1 MRRSS
6 VVVKQLT
13 DTRLYK
19 KLKTGYEGT
28 DAAMAEKILG
38 VLERLCSKAS
48 DRMKK
53 SVSLHKEYTLH
64 DEVHLVRVT
73 ELMAMIL
80 GEAGINALNPM
91 EIMLLIL
98 AAYYHDIGMV
108 LEDSDIENLN
118 SNQEFLTFR
127 ENWKVNH
134 PSYQETLQQKR
145 RSKNSD
151 VVERCANVIYMLDA
165 SILTEYIRINH
176 GDLSRKIIE
185 QEALNNDL
193 WEIEEVGFSY
203 LLSKI
208 AESHTLTV
216 ADLKEYPVDERYLS
230 YNINVQY
237 LCVILRLADILDFD
251 KERTPDELYRTIS
264 FTNSISIQEWEKH
277 RSVIG
282 WEISDSIIRFTAHC
296 THPAYQRTIYRFM
309 DYIEDELV
317 QCHELV
323 RNFPK
328 RLSAYQLNI
337 PVRVSRD
344 GIRAKNS
351 AYLYHDL
358 EISISRDEIVKLLMM
373 DELYGNKSLCIR
385 ELLQNSLD
393 ALRHRKSLFQ
403 SVGIEWEA
411 GKVTFRQYLDEYGRI
426 NLECHDNGI
435 GMDERI
441 VSSYLTKAG
450 RSYYKSP
457 EFEQLRLYLKK
468 KGIDFHPCS
477 QFGIGFMSCF
487 MIGDEIHIHT
497 RRDYGE
503 GKAHGTPLIIE
514 MNGISGILLIKE
526 GEQSQPVGT
535 TVRIIG
541 KEKPRYFDEWVDKI
555 QLLDVLDGY
564 ALECEFPI
572 EARCEIEEIQ
582 GECTILPHTLVNK
595 TVLEIPKLENS
606 ILTYEYDMNQIN
618 HNLHGNMRVSF
629 LKGNDGK
636 ITLKNDVAELTKSVK
651 YDSFMFRCRDKVIDV
666 DYGHYSSIC
675 CDGILVCGLPGRH
688 RVRPVLGRIEMRANL
703 FSLGNVSYVA
713 DIRGDLKPRLTPSRG
728 PRENGY
734 NMHPSWRLVENELEH
749 ACGRLWELVFADLR
763 SQQEIVTGMILATV
777 YGFRFEHL
785 PEDVIYHKLFI
796 PILEQGKISWRK
808 LSEIDKFEVADDKL
822 YFSNT
827 QEIGVDE
834 EISYYEDSAHGIS
847 TRENIIAAIK
857 SVSCLVVENGRT
869 YLYVKK
875 PYEIRNI
882 QEVCLISDS
891 IIGIR
896 VMNYA
901 ANMDRYLSII
911 TGYRTVN
918 RNHPL
923 VNRLLPE
930 IYKEELGPLASFVRR
945 LIFFVT
951 DEDNIRNIKE
961 EQKSMA
967 QKRLGCYYLEV
978 DWQEYEDVIADDYRI
993 WTPDYGDVVITKD
1006 MLKAWAEYK
1015 NLE

>member
-1 MRRSS
+1 M
-6 VVVKQLT
+6 VVKQLT

-134 PSYQETLQQKR
+134 PSYQETWQQKR

-176 GDLSRKIIE
+176 GSLSRQIIE
-185 QEALNNDL
+185 QEALNNEL
-193 WEIEEVGFSY
+193 WEIEEVSFSY
-203 LLSKI
+203 LLAEI
-208 AESHTLTV
+208 AESHTLPL
-216 ADLKEYPVDERYLS
+216 ADISDLKKYPVDERYLS

-323 RNFPK
+323 RNFPE

-337 PVRVSRD
+337 PVRVNRD
-344 GIRAKNS
+344 GIRAKNN

-358 EISISRDEIVKLLMM
+358 EISLSRDEIVKLLMM

-426 NLECHDNGI
+426 NLECQDNGI

-457 EFEQLRLYLKK
+457 EFEQLRLNLKK

-541 KEKPRYFDEWVDKI
+541 KEKPGYFDEWVDKI
-555 QLLDVLDGY
+555 RLLDVLDSY

-582 GECTILPHTLVNK
+582 GECKIAPHTLVNK
-595 TVLEIPKLENS
+595 TILEIPKLENS
-606 ILTYEYDMNQIN
+606 ILIYEYDMNRIN
-618 HNLHGNMRVSF
+618 HNLHGKMRVSF
-629 LKGNDGK
+629 LKDKTGK
-636 ITLKNDVAELTKSVK
+636 ITLKNDAAELTKSAE
-651 YDSFMFRCRDKVIDV
+651 YDIFVFQYGNKEIDV
-666 DYGHYSSIC
+666 DFYDYSSIC
-675 CDGILVCGLPGRH
+675 CDGILVCGLPGRD
-688 RVRPVLGRIEMRANL
+688 RNKFDFRSIGMKSNL
-703 FSLGNVSYVA
+703 FSLGNVTYVA
-713 DIRGDLKPRLTPSRG
+713 DIRGDLKPRLTPARG
-728 PRENGY
+728 PKENSY
-734 NMHPSWRLVENELEH
+734 NMHPSWRLVESELQR
-749 ACGRLWELVFADLR
+749 AWGRLWELVFADLR

-785 PEDVIYHKLFI
+785 PEDVIYHKLFV
-796 PILEQGKISWRK
+796 PLLEAGNMHWRK
-808 LSEIDKFEVADDKL
+808 LSDIDRLEIDDGRLWLSDAQEV
-822 YFSNT
+822 
-827 QEIGVDE
+827 GVDE
-834 EISYYEDSAHGIS
+834 EISYYEISSRGIS
-847 TRENIIAAIK
+847 LIESIIAAVK

-891 IIGIR
+891 IIGVR

-930 IYKEELGPLASFVRR
+930 IYKEELNPLASFVRA
-945 LIFFVT
+945 LLFFVT
-951 DEDNIRNIKE
+951 DKNRIRDIKE
-961 EQKSMA
+961 GQKSMA

-978 DWQEYEDVIADDYRI
+978 NWQEYEDVLADDYRI

>member
-1 MRRSS
+1 M
-6 VVVKQLT
+6 VKQLT
-13 DTRLYK
+13 ETQLYK
-19 KLKTGYEGT
+19 KLKTGYEGA
-28 DAAMAEKILG
+28 DAAMAEKIIG
-38 VLERLCSKAS
+38 SLERLCGKAS

-80 GEAGINALNPM
+80 GEDGVNALNPI

-98 AAYYHDIGMV
+98 SAYYHDIGMV
-108 LEDSDIENLN
+108 LEDSDINNLN
-118 SNQEFLTFR
+118 NNQEYLTFR

-134 PSYQETLQQKR
+134 PSYKETLQQMR

-151 VVERCANVIYMLDA
+151 IVERCANVIYMLDA

-176 GDLSRKIIE
+176 GSLSRKIIE
-185 QEALNNDL
+185 QEALNKDL

-208 AESHTLTV
+208 AESHTLSI
-216 ADLKEYPVDERYLS
+216 AEISDLKKYPVDERYLS

-277 RSVIG
+277 RSVLG

-296 THPAYQRTIYRFM
+296 THPAYQRTIYKFM

-337 PVRVSRD
+337 PVRVNRD
-344 GIRAKNS
+344 GIRAKNN

-373 DELYGNKSLCIR
+373 DELYEDRCLCIR

-403 SVGIEWEA
+403 SVGIPWEA
-411 GKVTFRQYLDEYGRI
+411 GKVTFRQYVDEFGRI
-426 NLECHDNGI
+426 NLECQDNGI

-457 EFEQLRLYLKK
+457 EFEQVRLELRK
-468 KGIDFHPCS
+468 KGIDFNPCS

-487 MIGDEIHIHT
+487 MLGDKIHIHT

-541 KEKPRYFDEWVDKI
+541 KEKPGYFDKRLDKVR
-555 QLLDVLDGY
+555 LLDVLNGY
-564 ALECEFPI
+564 ALKCEFPI

-582 GECTILPHTLVNK
+582 GECTIVPHTLVNK
-595 TVLEIPKLENS
+595 TILEVPKLENS
-606 ILTYEYDMNQIN
+606 ILTYEYDMNQTN
-618 HNLHGNMRVSF
+618 CNLHGNMRVSF
-629 LKGNDGK
+629 LKDKEGK
-636 ITLKNDVAELTKSVK
+636 IALKNDRAELTKLAEYGRFV
-651 YDSFMFRCRDKVIDV
+651 FQCGEEVIDV
-666 DYGHYSSIC
+666 DFKHCSSIC
-675 CDGILVCGLPGRH
+675 CDGILVCGLQGRD
-688 RVRPVLGRIEMRANL
+688 RDKNGFGRRGMRANI

-713 DIRGDLKPRLTPSRG
+713 DIRGDLKPRLTPARAPKANSH
-728 PRENGY
+728 Y
-734 NMHPSWRLVENELEH
+734 MHPSWRLVESELQR
-749 ACGRLWELVFADLR
+749 AWGRLWELVFDDLR
-763 SQQEIVTGMILATV
+763 SQQELITGMILATI
-777 YGFRFEHL
+777 YDFRFKYL
-785 PEDVIYHKLFI
+785 PEDVIYYKLFI
-796 PILEQGKISWRK
+796 PILEAGKMSWRK
-808 LSEIDKFEVADDKL
+808 LSDIDKFEVTDGKL
-822 YFSNT
+822 RISDT
-827 QEIGVDE
+827 QELEVAE
-834 EISYYEDSAHGIS
+834 KISYYMHSSHGIS
-847 TRENIIAAIK
+847 LRKNIIAAIMI
-857 SVSCLVVENGRT
+857 VSCLVVENGRT
-869 YLYVKK
+869 YLYMKK
-875 PYEIRNI
+875 PYEIRNV
-882 QEVCLISDS
+882 QDVCFIKAICAMS
-891 IIGIR
+891 
-896 VMNYA
+896 YA
-901 ANMDRYLSII
+901 ANMDRYLSIV
-911 TGYRTVN
+911 TGYKTVN

-923 VNRLLPE
+923 MKCLLPE
-930 IYKEELGPLASFVRR
+930 IYWEELSPLASFVKA

-951 DEDNIRNIKE
+951 NEDNIKDIKE
-961 EQKSMA
+961 GQKSMA

-978 DWQEYEDVIADDYRI
+978 NWQEYEDVLADDYRI
-993 WTPDYGDVVITKD
+993 WMPGYGDVVITKD

>member
-1 MRRSS
+1 MY
-6 VVVKQLT
+6 L
-13 DTRLYK
+13 
-19 KLKTGYEGT
+19 
-28 DAAMAEKILG
+28 
-38 VLERLCSKAS
+38 
-48 DRMKK
+48 
-53 SVSLHKEYTLH
+53 
-64 DEVHLVRVT
+64 
-73 ELMAMIL
+73 
-80 GEAGINALNPM
+80 
-91 EIMLLIL
+91 
-98 AAYYHDIGMV
+98 
-108 LEDSDIENLN
+108 
-118 SNQEFLTFR
+118 
-127 ENWKVNH
+127 
-134 PSYQETLQQKR
+134 
-145 RSKNSD
+145 
-151 VVERCANVIYMLDA
+151 
-165 SILTEYIRINH
+165 
-176 GDLSRKIIE
+176 E
-185 QEALNNDL
+185 QEALNKDL

-208 AESHTLTV
+208 AESHTLSI
-216 ADLKEYPVDERYLS
+216 AEISDLKKYPVDERYLS

-277 RSVIG
+277 RSVLG

-296 THPAYQRTIYRFM
+296 THPAYQRTIYKFM

-337 PVRVSRD
+337 PVRVNRD
-344 GIRAKNS
+344 GIRAKNN

-373 DELYGNKSLCIR
+373 DELYEDRCLCIR

-403 SVGIEWEA
+403 SVGIPWEA
-411 GKVTFRQYLDEYGRI
+411 GKVTFRQYVDEFGRI
-426 NLECHDNGI
+426 NLECQDNGI

-457 EFEQLRLYLKK
+457 EFEQVRLELRK
-468 KGIDFHPCS
+468 KGIDFNPCS

-487 MIGDEIHIHT
+487 MLGDKIHIHT

-535 TVRIIG
+535 TVRIIC

-555 QLLDVLDGY
+555 RLLDVLDGY

-582 GECTILPHTLVNK
+582 GECTIVPHTLVNR
-595 TVLEIPKLENS
+595 TVLEIEELENS
-606 ILTYEYDMNQIN
+606 IRTYEYDMNQIN

-629 LKGNDGK
+629 LKDKDGK
-636 ITLKNDVAELTKSVK
+636 IALKNDRAELTKSTV
-651 YDSFMFRCRDKVIDV
+651 YDFFIFRCGNEEIDV
-666 DYGHYSSIC
+666 DFKHYSSVC
-675 CDGILVCGLPGRH
+675 CDGILVCGLPGRD
-688 RVRPVLGRIEMRANL
+688 RNRYTFGRIGMRTNL

-713 DIRGDLKPRLTPSRG
+713 DIRGDLKPRLTPARVPKVNSLAR
-728 PRENGY
+728 
-734 NMHPSWRLVENELEH
+734 HPSWRLVESELQR
-749 ACGRLWELVFADLR
+749 ASGRLWELVFADLR

-777 YGFRFEHL
+777 YGFRFKYL
-785 PEDVIYHKLFI
+785 PEDVIYDKLFV
-796 PILEQGKISWRK
+796 PILEEGNMHWRK
-808 LSEIDKFEVADDKL
+808 LSDIDRFAIVDGILWLNDKQEV
-822 YFSNT
+822 
-827 QEIGVDE
+827 GVDE
-834 EISYYEDSAHGIS
+834 EISYYEISSRGIS
-847 TRENIIAAIK
+847 LTESIIAAIK

-875 PYEIRNI
+875 PYEIRNV
-882 QEVCLISDS
+882 QEVCLISDG
-891 IIGIR
+891 IIGIH

-901 ANMDRYLSII
+901 ANMDSYLSII
-911 TGYRTVN
+911 TVYNTVN
-918 RNHPL
+918 KNHPL
-923 VNRLLPE
+923 IKCLLPE
-930 IYKEELGPLASFVRR
+930 IYHEELSPLASFVKA

-951 DEDNIRNIKE
+951 NEDNIKDIKE
-961 EQKSMA
+961 GQKSMA

-978 DWQEYEDVIADDYRI
+978 NWQEYEDVLADDYRI
-993 WTPDYGDVVITKD
+993 WMPGYGDVVITKD

>member
-1 MRRSS
+1 M
-6 VVVKQLT
+6 VVKQLT

-38 VLERLCSKAS
+38 VLEKLCSKAS

-80 GEAGINALNPM
+80 GEAGINVLNPM

-134 PSYQETLQQKR
+134 PSYQETLQMR

-176 GDLSRKIIE
+176 GNLSRQIIE

-203 LLSKI
+203 LLAEI
-208 AESHTLTV
+208 AESHTLPM
-216 ADLKEYPVDERYLS
+216 AEISDLKKYPVDERYLS

-264 FTNSISIQEWEKH
+264 FTNSISLQEWEKH
-277 RSVIG
+277 RSVVG

-309 DYIEDELV
+309 DDIEDELV

-323 RNFPK
+323 RNFPE

-337 PVRVSRD
+337 PARVNRD
-344 GIRAKNS
+344 GIRAKNN

-403 SVGIEWEA
+403 SVGIGWEA

-426 NLECHDNGI
+426 NLECQDNGI

-457 EFEQLRLYLKK
+457 EFEQLRLELRK
-468 KGIDFHPCS
+468 KGIDFNPCS

-497 RRDYGE
+497 RRDYGD
-503 GKAHGTPLIIE
+503 GKAHGTPLVIE
-514 MNGISGILLIKE
+514 MNGISGILLIRE
-526 GEQSQPVGT
+526 GEESQPIGT

-541 KEKPRYFDEWVDKI
+541 KEKPKYFDEWVDKI
-555 QLLDVLDGY
+555 RLLDVLDGY

-582 GECTILPHTLVNK
+582 GECTIVPHTLVNK
-595 TVLEIPKLENS
+595 TLLEIPKLENS
-606 ILTYEYDMNQIN
+606 IRIYEYDMNQIN
-618 HNLHGNMRVSF
+618 HNLHGKMRVSF
-629 LKGNDGK
+629 LKDKDGK
-636 ITLKNDVAELTKSVK
+636 ITLKNDVAELTKSAEYAAFVFQYGNEEIIVDFK
-651 YDSFMFRCRDKVIDV
+651 Y
-666 DYGHYSSIC
+666 YSSIC
-675 CDGILVCGLPGRH
+675 CDGILVCGLPGRD
-688 RVRPVLGRIEMRANL
+688 RNKFGFSSIAMRTNL

-713 DIRGDLKPRLTPSRG
+713 DIRGDLKPRLTPARG
-728 PRENGY
+728 PKESSY
-734 NMHPSWRLVENELEH
+734 NLHPSWRLVENELEH
-749 ACGRLWELVFADLR
+749 ALGRLWELVFADLG
-763 SQQEIVTGMILATV
+763 SQQEIITGMKLAIV
-777 YGFRFEHL
+777 YGFDVEYL
-785 PEDVIYHKLFI
+785 PEDVIYQKLFV
-796 PILEQGKISWRK
+796 PILEEGNMHWRK
-808 LSEIDKFEVADDKL
+808 LSDIDRFAIVDGRLWLSD
-822 YFSNT
+822 T
-827 QEIGVDE
+827 QEVGVDE
-834 EISYYEDSAHGIS
+834 EISYYEKPRRGIS
-847 TRENIIAAIK
+847 LREDIIAAIMG
-857 SVSCLVVENGRT
+857 VSRLVAEKGRM
-869 YLYVKK
+869 YLYMKK
-875 PYEIRNI
+875 PYEIRNV
-882 QEVCLISDS
+882 QEFCFISNGS
-891 IIGIR
+891 IGIR
-896 VMNYA
+896 VMDYA

-911 TGYRTVN
+911 TGYNTVN

-923 VNRLLPE
+923 IKCLLPE
-930 IYKEELGPLASFVRR
+930 IYEEELSLLASFVKA

-951 DEDNIRNIKE
+951 EKSSIRGIKE
-961 EQKSMA
+961 GQKSMA

-978 DWQEYEDVIADDYRI
+978 DWQEYEEALADDYRI